1 MEDII
6 ILLKNYIQQHPRRY
20 ISYITKNLLNEELFS
35 ILQKYNFTLN
45 ELCYRL
51 KYSISLDKVFKCKYC
66 NKIIKYTEKHK
77 YKTYCNRKCLA
88 KHVQNLQSTK
98 NKIKETCLKH
108 WGVSTNLK
116 SQDTKDK
123 IKQTCLAKFN
133 KEHYVQTDDFKQK
146 SKLTCISKYGVS
158 SYTQTQSCKDRIKK
172 TCLKNYGE
180 TTFLKTNKCKN
191 IMQQHS
197 LKQYGTKYYSQSKEF
212 QEKVYNTKK
221 KNNTFTKSSQ
231 EEKIYQLLLTK
242 FNKDDITRQYR
253 SKAYPFNC
261 DFYIKSLDLYIEYN
275 GHWSHG
281 KEIFDPNN
289 PQHIAILNTWKQ
301 RSMKSNFKDIKKQ
314 SYIDAINI
322 WTIKDP
328 LKYKT
333 AKSNNLNYKI
343 FWNIKE
349 AEDWVNDHWK
359 M

>member
-1 MEDII
+1 MKNFLVFYRNI
-6 ILLKNYIQQHPRRY
+6 IL
-20 ISYITKNLLNEELFS
+20 
-35 ILQKYNFTLN
+35 
-45 ELCYRL
+45 
-51 KYSISLDKVFKCKYC
+51 
-66 NKIIKYTEKHK
+66 
-77 YKTYCNRKCLA
+77 
-88 KHVQNLQSTK
+88 
-98 NKIKETCLKH
+98 
-108 WGVSTNLK
+108 
-116 SQDTKDK
+116 
-123 IKQTCLAKFN
+123 
-133 KEHYVQTDDFKQK
+133 HYVQTDDFKQK
-146 SKLTCISKYGVS
+146 SKLTCISKYG
-158 SYTQTQSCKDRIKK
+158 
-172 TCLKNYGE
+172 
-180 TTFLKTNKCKN
+180 
-191 IMQQHS
+191 
-197 LKQYGTKYYSQSKEF
+197 TKSYSQSKEF
-212 QEKVYNTKK
+212 QEKIYNTKK

-349 AEDWVNDHWK
+349 AEDWVNDHWR
-359 M
+359 MQ